1 MVIRGVD
8 DVLVLSSVTKRF
20 GDIIACND
28 VDFNVP
34 AGAIVGLL
42 GQNGAGKSTLMN
54 IVIGLHQPD
63 AGVISVQGTPVK
75 MRSPKHAAE
84 LGVSMVHQHF
94 SVIEALSVWESVCL
108 GDKSSYNPDS
118 VKDEIFVLAEK
129 YGLEVDPD
137 SRISELTPGQRQR
150 VEILKC
156 LRRDPKVLILDEP
169 TSVLT
174 DEESVKL
181 FDVVQRVVEDEGRA
195 AVLISHKLDEILYA
209 TQHVVIMRD
218 GQVIERIP
226 TEDAEA
232 GFLAEAMV
240 GRKVSL
246 RFRGSAFGITEK
258 EALNSGKTS
267 VEKKKPSSPVLTID
281 NASCVDERGRR
292 LEAFNLDA
300 FAGEIVGVTG
310 AEGNGQSLLADVL
323 SSLVALDEGSI
334 SVDRKEIPTGM
345 SGAMSKTGIAV
356 IPEDRHHSGCA
367 LELTVAENL
376 IVNRSKELS
385 RWGIIRKETR
395 NSFVSNLIEKY
406 DVKASSVEQ
415 IFGNLSG
422 GNQQKCVVARE
433 LSANPKILVAVQP
446 TRGLDVGAIEF
457 MIEQIKSAADNGVAV
472 VLISTEIGEVIE
484 LSDRLIVM
492 YRGRNQLE
500 MDRRDFEIEAIGAA
514 MAGESR

>member
-1 MVIRGVD
+1 MKSSS
-8 DVLVLSSVTKRF
+8 DVLSLSSITKRF
-20 GDIIACND
+20 GDILACD
-28 VDFNVP
+28 HVDFNVP
-34 AGAIVGLL
+34 EGSIVGLL

-54 IVIGLHQPD
+54 IVIGLYQPD
-63 AGVISVQGTPVK
+63 AGSVSVQGNQVK
-75 MRSPKHAAE
+75 IRSPKHAAE

-108 GDKSSYNPDS
+108 GDKSSYDPDS
-118 VKDEIFVLAEK
+118 VKDQIFSLAEK
-129 YGLEVDPD
+129 YGLGVDPN

-209 TQHVVIMRD
+209 TQQIVIMRD
-218 GQVIERIP
+218 GQVIEKIP
-226 TEDAEA
+226 TENAEA
-232 GFLAEAMV
+232 SFLAEAMV

-246 RFRGSAFGITEK
+246 RSSASAFGITETDDYQLDEK
-258 EALNSGKTS
+258 S
-267 VEKKKPSSPVLTID
+267 VEKDNFASLVLKVENSTCLD
-281 NASCVDERGRR
+281 DRGRR
-292 LEAFNLDA
+292 LEGFNLEA
-300 FAGEIVGVTG
+300 SAGEIVGVTG
-310 AEGNGQSLLADVL
+310 AEGNGQALLADLL
-323 SSLVALDEGSI
+323 SSLVSLSEGSI
-334 SVDRKEIPTGM
+334 SVDGKIVKTGVP
-345 SGAMSKTGIAV
+345 GAMSEAGIAV

-376 IVNRSKELS
+376 ILNRAKQLS
-385 RWGIIRKETR
+385 NWGIIRKENR
-395 NSFVSNLIEKY
+395 DSFVNDLIKKY
-406 DVKASSVEQ
+406 DVKASSSEQ

-457 MIEQIKSAADNGVAV
+457 MVAQIKSASDNGVAV
-472 VLISTEIGEVIE
+472 ILISTEISEVLE

-492 YRGRNQLE
+492 YKGRNQLE
-500 MDRRDFEIEAIGAA
+500 LSRKDFEVGAIGAA
-514 MAGESR
+514 MAGES

>member
-1 MVIRGVD
+1 LESRSSD
-8 DVLVLSSVTKRF
+8 NVLSLSSITKRF
-20 GDIIACND
+20 GDIVACNE

-34 AGAIVGLL
+34 AGTIVGLL

-54 IVIGLHQPD
+54 IVIGLYQPD
-63 AGVISVQGTPVK
+63 EGSVYVQGTEVK
-75 MRSPKHAAE
+75 IRSPKHAAE

-108 GDKSSYNPDS
+108 GDKSTYDPDS
-118 VKDEIFVLAEK
+118 VKDELFVLAEK
-129 YGLEVDPD
+129 YGLEVDPN

-156 LRRDPKVLILDEP
+156 LRRDPKVLVLDEP

-174 DEESVKL
+174 DEESAKL

-218 GQVIERIP
+218 GRVIERIA

-246 RFRGSAFGITEK
+246 RSSGSAFGLTEK
-258 EALNSGKTS
+258 EDFKLDVPDIENTKSSSLVLRVENS
-267 VEKKKPSSPVLTID
+267 
-281 NASCVDERGRR
+281 SCVDDRGRR

-323 SSLVALDEGSI
+323 SSLVPLDAGSI
-334 SVDRKEIPTGM
+334 SVDGKQISTGV
-345 SGAMSKTGIAV
+345 SGAMSEAGIAV

-376 IVNRSKELS
+376 IVNRAKQLS

-395 NSFVSNLIEKY
+395 DRFVNDLIKKY

-433 LSANPKILVAVQP
+433 LSASPKILVAVQP

-472 VLISTEIGEVIE
+472 VLISTEIGEVLE

-500 MDRRDFEIEAIGAA
+500 MVRKDFEVEAIGAA